1 MKEHQVSFSLY
12 RTLNQ
17 MFHSEITRR
26 KENGKYFVR
35 THEGQRRILKNHFG
49 FDLEVYEKI

>member
-12 RTLNQ
+12 RTLSQ
-17 MFHSEITRR
+17 MFHGEITRR
-26 KENGKYFVR
+26 KENGNYFVR